1 MLNEAQV
8 LGVDVTHIESD
19 ASGLGMH
26 PDCRA
31 ALLRLQAQAAQQG
44 FDLQVA
50 SGFRS
55 YERQLA
61 IWNAKASGERPVFD
75 EAGRALDIAVLTQEE
90 LLHAILRFS
99 ALPGTSRHHWGTDL
113 DVYDAAAVASD
124 YQVQLSAAE
133 VTGTGVF
140 CPMHD
145 WLDAR
150 MAAGNCEGFFRPYD
164 RDRGGV
170 APERWHLSYR
180 PLAEACV
187 QVLSLP
193 LIEAHL
199 RDSELVLKDKLLDLL
214 PEIYQRYVLA
224 L

>member
-1 MLNEAQV
+1 MLSEAQV
-8 LGVDVTHIESD
+8 LGVDVTHIELD

-31 ALLRLQAQAAQQG
+31 ALVRLQAQGLQQG
-44 FDLQVA
+44 FDLQVS

-61 IWNAKASGERPVFD
+61 IWNAKASGQRAIVDEADRPV
-75 EAGRALDIAVLTQEE
+75 DITKLSEEE

-113 DVYDAAAVASD
+113 DVYDAGAVAPD

-133 VTGTGVF
+133 VSASGVF
-140 CPMHD
+140 GPLHD
-145 WLDAR
+145 WLDER
-150 MAAGNCEGFFRPYD
+150 IAAGECEGFFRPYD

-180 PLAEACV
+180 PLAEACE
-187 QVLSLP
+187 QALSLQ